1 MKLQELE
8 IKEDQFTAM
17 LTRICEPQPTSL
29 VRISESVS
37 RRIRWRSSSHLSKSP
52 DSSRPLVMSIEIHTS
67 TVLHISPSLGKHQ
80 PITLWTQTMTITA
93 NKDQSIWCDIC
104 KVRWGTKHPLGQ
116 TAARW
121 IVVSETIERK
131 GVTRHYCQP
140 CANEVQTRHDGST
153 WTFREQLDYALRA
166 EQLHGI

>member
-1 MKLQELE
+1 MATPITTWKQ
-8 IKEDQFTAM
+8 
-17 LTRICEPQPTSL
+17 PQNWLAP
-29 VRISESVS
+29 ISIHIS
-37 RRIRWRSSSHLSKSP
+37 RRIKWQSSSHSSRLP
-52 DSSRPLVMSIEIHTS
+52 DSHKLPDLRIKTA
-67 TVLHISPSLGKHQ
+67 
-80 PITLWTQTMTITA
+80 TLMVSVTLRSQENVQLTKNILTMTITA
-93 NKDQSIWCDIC
+93 NKDNSIWCDIC

-140 CANEVQTRHDGST
+140 CSNEIQTRADGST

-166 EQLHGI
+166 EQLNGMGS